1 MNNKVPFT
9 AFCPECQA
17 GRTFT
22 VLGSGAGS
30 GLEGGHTYVRVGC
43 CVCGTLE
50 RDALIALSSRV
61 TDDRESLG
69 EISARLNTLDGEV
82 EELREELLT
91 TRNDLS
97 QRISAEFGKNVS
109 LARKIESIQS
119 RLLFRVV
126 AEDA

>member
-1 MNNKVPFT
+1 MRSTVPFT

-22 VLGSGAGS
+22 IIGSV
-30 GLEGGHTYVRVGC
+30 GGDTPFVHHIGC
-43 CVCGTLE
+43 VVCGTLE

-82 EELREELLT
+82 EELREELHT
-91 TRNDLS
+91 HIRHEPGRVHAAGWS
-97 QRISAEFGKNVS
+97 
-109 LARKIESIQS
+109 RK
-119 RLLFRVV
+119 V
-126 AEDA
+126 